1 MIDRKYAEAIR
12 PVRNRLRKFSYK
24 SALLALSSYL
34 SEQED
39 TAKVDKLKKLP
50 WVAERLVIWVLSDQP
65 CFYKNALMSESDVR
79 TCIDDAWS
87 MADNLHH
94 HMGGIQNIELFVRQQ
109 MLPQAPY
116 QVGLNAG
123 AFGRQMLMVKK
134 LEPNS
139 RLRIF
144 LDQKAGMPIEYFFE
158 MAFLPWTN
166 SDDGRSN
173 LEIPFLKEL
182 VGLYGI
188 DVVKNFIQRVAP
200 PLHEVRQKIKESRQV
215 ISLDEWFQPTLLYK
229 YPYLNIGTSIIS
241 WGAPNVRRY
250 FEHLVSDWL
259 EDAGEQGLKQHWE
272 KIFNEYIGQSL
283 RRTGKTVLPES
294 EIKQQLKL
302 QGRVCDYL
310 LEDEKCVVL
319 VEVKHK
325 SLTDRLP
332 ARDWP
337 KKLNSKLK
345 ETVVGG
351 LDQLEITK
359 EAVMSHAQFNGKTIY
374 KMIVTSS
381 DLWLGSGS
389 FLRQNLEEKGINRTF
404 IFSADDL
411 DHLCELERLGR
422 ATFNSF
428 FQDLSAAKSSSGNCF
443 LLTFDVVT
451 QKAVCIKF
459 CSRAFGFNES

>member
-200 PLHEVRQKIKESRQV
+200 P
-215 ISLDEWFQPTLLYK
+215 
-229 YPYLNIGTSIIS
+229 
-241 WGAPNVRRY
+241 
-250 FEHLVSDWL
+250 
-259 EDAGEQGLKQHWE
+259 
-272 KIFNEYIGQSL
+272 
-283 RRTGKTVLPES
+283 
-294 EIKQQLKL
+294 
-302 QGRVCDYL
+302 
-310 LEDEKCVVL
+310 
-319 VEVKHK
+319 
-325 SLTDRLP
+325 
-332 ARDWP
+332 
-337 KKLNSKLK
+337 
-345 ETVVGG
+345 
-351 LDQLEITK
+351 
-359 EAVMSHAQFNGKTIY
+359 
-374 KMIVTSS
+374 
-381 DLWLGSGS
+381 
-389 FLRQNLEEKGINRTF
+389 
-404 IFSADDL
+404 
-411 DHLCELERLGR
+411 
-422 ATFNSF
+422 
-428 FQDLSAAKSSSGNCF
+428 
-443 LLTFDVVT
+443 
-451 QKAVCIKF
+451 
-459 CSRAFGFNES
+459 